1 MNFDYILNPD
11 KYHAAPPRLDGEKDE
26 QYKLR
31 LQAYSMGMQSQQAKI
46 GCMQVRLDGA
56 NERALSILNHK
67 NVMVDKM
74 QAEID
79 ELQGRIDELKITQN
93 NLELKAEDAECVS
106 MSLDDQGVEKCDDDG
121 KSYSLWG
128 RVCQFKKSNN
138 ITERDEL
145 QARIDGAL
153 EKCYIGIRKQGG
165 DHYLELVEDI
175 LKGNKD
181 EN

>member
-1 MNFDYILNPD
+1 MSEFDEWYEENSWDLENYYD
-11 KYHAAPPRLDGEKDE
+11 AEKSFKAG
-26 QYKLR
+26 Q
-31 LQAYSMGMQSQQAKI
+31 QSQ
-46 GCMQVRLDGA
+46 
-56 NERALSILNHK
+56 
-67 NVMVDKM
+67 

-138 ITERDEL
+138 ITERDLE
-145 QARIDGAL
+145 RIYWEFDQ
-153 EKCYIGIRKQGG
+153 ERKNSGG
-165 DHYLELVEDI
+165 ERVVFKNTLRSLLNN